1 MCAALVRYA
10 ISDAV
15 AEITL
20 DRAPVNALS
29 MPLIDGL
36 LDALGRAKDDSSVR
50 AVVIASAH
58 KVFCAGLDLDI
69 VRGKRGLDA
78 KALLERLYFALNDVQ
93 YRMGKPTIAAVDG
106 AARAGGMTIA
116 VSCDMIIAGEAAT
129 FGYPEIDV
137 GLIPA
142 LHFVQ
147 LPRLVGKHQA
157 FGPLFLGDPFD
168 AATAFRMGL
177 VSEIVP
183 KGSALDRARAVA
195 RRFAEK
201 SPAIMKIG
209 RDAFMRAVD
218 ADYRRAIEHA
228 ADSFAL
234 VASTQDCQE
243 GLDAFVEKRPPR
255 YTGR

>member
-1 MCAALVRYA
+1 MGAELVHYTV
-10 ISDAV
+10 SDSI

-29 MPLIDGL
+29 MPLIDAL
-36 LDALGRAKDDSSVR
+36 LEALGKARDDQSVR
-50 AVVIASAH
+50 TVVIASAH

-69 VRGKRGLDA
+69 VRGKRGIDA
-78 KALLERLYFALNDVQ
+78 KLFLERLYFALNDVQ
-93 YRMGKPTIAAVDG
+93 YRMGKPTIAAIDG
-106 AARAGGMTIA
+106 PARAGGMTIA
-116 VSCDMIIAGEAAT
+116 ISCDMIIAGEAAT

-157 FGPLFLGDPFD
+157 FGPLFLGDSFD

-177 VSEIVP
+177 VSEVVP
-183 KGSALDRARAVA
+183 KGTALDRARALA

-201 SPAIMKIG
+201 SPIVMKIG

-228 ADSFAL
+228 AESFAL
-234 VASTQDCQE
+234 VATTQDCQE
-243 GLDAFVEKRPPR
+243 GLDAFVEKRPPK

>member
-1 MCAALVRYA
+1 MCAALVHYA

-78 KALLERLYFALNDVQ
+78 KAFLARLYFALNDVQ

-116 VSCDMIIAGEAAT
+116 VSCDMIIAGEAAIRISGNRRRIDPGFALCPVAAAGWKASSVRPAV
-129 FGYPEIDV
+129 FGRSIRRGHRISDGPGQRNRSE
-137 GLIPA
+137 G
-142 LHFVQ
+142 FC
-147 LPRLVGKHQA
+147 PR
-157 FGPLFLGDPFD
+157 
-168 AATAFRMGL
+168 
-177 VSEIVP
+177 S
-183 KGSALDRARAVA
+183 RAC
-195 RRFAEK
+195 
-201 SPAIMKIG
+201 
-209 RDAFMRAVD
+209 
-218 ADYRRAIEHA
+218 RRATFRRKIAGHHEDWA
-228 ADSFAL
+228 
-234 VASTQDCQE
+234 
-243 GLDAFVEKRPPR
+243 
-255 YTGR
+255 

>member
-1 MCAALVRYA
+1 MSAELVHYA
-10 ISDAV
+10 VSDAIGQ
-15 AEITL
+15 ITL

-29 MPLIDGL
+29 MSLIDAL
-36 LDALGRAKDDSSVR
+36 LEALERARDDETVR
-50 AVVIASAH
+50 AVIICSAH

-69 VRGKRGLDA
+69 VRGKRGTETKLF
-78 KALLERLYFALNDVQ
+78 LECLYFALNDVQ

-106 AARAGGMTIA
+106 PARAGGMTIA
-116 VSCDMIIAGEAAT
+116 ISCDMVIAGEAAT

-157 FGPLFLGDPFD
+157 FGPLFLGDSFD
-168 AATAFRMGL
+168 ASTAFRMGL
-177 VSEIVP
+177 VSEVVP
-183 KGSALDRARAVA
+183 KGTALDRARTIA

-201 SPAIMKIG
+201 SPIVMKIG

-218 ADYRRAIEHA
+218 ADYRRAIENA
-228 ADSFAL
+228 AESFAL
-234 VASTQDCQE
+234 VATTQDCQE
-243 GLDAFVEKRPPR
+243 GLDAFVEKRSPK

>member
-1 MCAALVRYA
+1 MGAELVHYA
-10 ISDAV
+10 VSDRI

-29 MPLIDGL
+29 MPLIDAL
-36 LDALGRAKDDSSVR
+36 LEALGKARDDQSVR

-69 VRGKRGLDA
+69 VRGKRGIDA
-78 KALLERLYFALNDVQ
+78 KLFLERLYFALNDMQ
-93 YRMGKPTIAAVDG
+93 YRMGKPTIAAIDG
-106 AARAGGMTIA
+106 PARAGGMTIA
-116 VSCDMIIAGEAAT
+116 ISCDMIIAGDAAT

-157 FGPLFLGDPFD
+157 FGPLFLGDQFD

-177 VSEIVP
+177 VSEVVP
-183 KGSALDRARAVA
+183 KGTALERARTLA

-201 SPAIMKIG
+201 SPIVMKIG

-228 ADSFAL
+228 AESFAL
-234 VASTQDCQE
+234 VATTEDCQE
-243 GLDAFVEKRPPR
+243 GLNAFVEKRPPK